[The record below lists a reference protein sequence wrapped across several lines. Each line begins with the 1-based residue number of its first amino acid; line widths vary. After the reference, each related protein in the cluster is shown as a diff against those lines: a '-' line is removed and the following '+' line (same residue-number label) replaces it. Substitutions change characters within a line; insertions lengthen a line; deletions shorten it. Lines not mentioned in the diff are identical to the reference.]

1 LRDPFIAVDAATD
14 LRAHARVLRTAW
26 ESSLGDALGRT
37 GVRPVIAQSWR
48 RLTGLGID
56 PDHLRPRLALPSD
69 ALERAREASPLAEV
83 MPVLRACLQRFAED
97 AEHMM
102 VVVDGEGRVLWLE
115 GHLRVRHGADGITFG
130 EGMLWTEQSAGT
142 NAIGTALAIDHAVQI
157 FSAEHFLHEQHAWWC
172 SAAPIHDP
180 RTGAIVGVVDLSGPI
195 RSAHPHSL
203 ALVMA
208 AAQMAESVLHAS
220 VEREDDGLR
229 QRYLSRFGGPGGE
242 PSALVAPDGRVLLAQ
257 PAGWVG
263 DRVDSPA
270 GSGLVD
276 AVGHELSAEPLE
288 DGAGAWVL
296 RAQGPRRAPARPG
309 RLRLSLLGPGPPTV
323 QLGDDPP
330 IVLSLRHAEVLL
342 LLLRHRTGLSAD
354 ALTCELY
361 GDRGKVVTSRAE
373 MSRLRKLLGPNL
385 EARPYRLT
393 GDIDADVQRVP
404 ELLVAGRFRE
414 ALSTYTRRLLPGSEV
429 PAVVDL
435 RLDLEGA
442 LQRAARA
449 GGTEERWAWIES
461 EAGADDPFAMAA
473 FIRELPVE
481 DPRRGLVAARLRTLQ
496 LRAGAVRAPAAAGV
510 GAG

>member
-1 LRDPFIAVDAATD
+1 MRDPFIAVDAATD
-14 LRAHARVLRTAW
+14 LRAHARVLRSAW
-26 ESSLGDALGRT
+26 ESSLGDARGRS

-48 RLTGLGID
+48 RLTGAGID
-56 PDHLRPRLALPSD
+56 PDHLRPRLALASD
-69 ALERAREASPLAEV
+69 ALERARDASPLTEV

-102 VVVDGEGRVLWLE
+102 VVVDAEGRVLWLE
-115 GHLRVRHGADGITFG
+115 GHLSVRHDADGITFG

-208 AAQMAESVLHAS
+208 AAQMAESVLRAS
-220 VEREDDGLR
+220 GEREDDSLR
-229 QRYLSRFGGPGGE
+229 QRYLSRFGSLGGQ

-257 PAGWVG
+257 PTGWLG
-263 DRVDSPA
+263 DRITSPA
-270 GSGLVD
+270 GPGPVHH
-276 AVGHELSAEPLE
+276 VGRELSAEPLS
-288 DGAGAWVL
+288 DAVDAWVL
-296 RAQGPRRAPARPG
+296 RSEAPRPTPARAG
-309 RLRLSLLGPGPPTV
+309 RLRLSLVGPAPLTV
-323 QLGDDPP
+323 QVGDGPAA
-330 IVLSLRHAEVLL
+330 VLSLRHAEVLL

-361 GDRGKVVTSRAE
+361 GDRGKVVTTRAE

-385 EARPYRLT
+385 QARPYRLT
-393 GDIDADVQRVP
+393 GDIEADVQRVS
-404 ELLVAGRFRE
+404 ELLVAGRFHE
-414 ALSTYTRRLLPGSEV
+414 ALTTYARRLLPDSEV
-429 PAVVDL
+429 PAVEDL
-435 RLDLEGA
+435 RLELEGA

-449 GGTEERWAWIES
+449 GGAEERWAWIES

-473 FIRELPVE
+473 FIRELPGD

-496 LRAGAVRAPAAAGV
+496 LRASAIPV
-510 GAG
+510 GAGAASAG